1 MTTIAFCNHKGGVG
15 KTTSAASIG
24 VAMARQGKRVLLV
37 DLDGQANLTG
47 IFVQEE
53 AEDSIYDALV
63 EKASLPIVHI
73 EANLNLVPSNL
84 NMSAAEAKMTQLIQ
98 REMRLANLLAKQ
110 KSNYDY
116 ILIDCPPSLGI
127 VTINAFFAADEIYV
141 PVAAEILP
149 LKGMMMIENVLEDLR
164 EAKPDIRISGV
175 FVTRFDSRKNINKSV
190 EEAVRAQYEDVVFK
204 THIRDH
210 VSLSEAPGSGGS
222 IFDYDSKGRG
232 AQDYLALTRE
242 IIERTKNNVYKA

>member
-15 KTTSAASIG
+15 KTTSTASVG

-37 DLDGQANLTG
+37 DLDGQANLTS
-47 IFVQEE
+47 IFLHEE
-53 AEDSIYDALV
+53 VEESIYDSLV
-63 EKASLPIVHI
+63 EKAPLYLVHI
-73 EANLNLVPSNL
+73 EDNLDLVPSNL
-84 NMSAAEAKMTQLIQ
+84 NMSAAEAKMTMIMVQ
-98 REMRLANLLAKQ
+98 REMRLANLLASQ
-110 KSNYDY
+110 KTNYDY

-164 EAKPDIRISGV
+164 EAKPDIKISGV

-190 EEAVRAQYEDVVFK
+190 EEAVRAQYEDVVFQ

-210 VSLSEAPGSGGS
+210 VSLSEAPGSGSS

-232 AQDYLALTRE
+232 AQDYLALTQE
-242 IIERTKNNVYKA
+242 IIERTE

>member
-15 KTTSAASIG
+15 KTTSTASVG

-37 DLDGQANLTG
+37 DLDGQANLTS
-47 IFVQEE
+47 IFLQEE
-53 AEDSIYDALV
+53 AEESIYDSLV
-63 EKASLPIVHI
+63 EKAPLYLVHI
-73 EANLNLVPSNL
+73 EDNLDLVPSNL
-84 NMSAAEAKMTQLIQ
+84 NMSAAEAKMTMIMVQ
-98 REMRLANLLAKQ
+98 REMRLANLLASQ
-110 KSNYDY
+110 KTNYDY

-149 LKGMMMIENVLEDLR
+149 VKGMMMIENVLEDLR
-164 EAKPDIRISGV
+164 EAKPDIKISGV

-190 EEAVRAQYEDVVFK
+190 EEAVRAQYEDVVFQ

-210 VSLSEAPGSGGS
+210 VSLSEAPGSGSS

-232 AQDYLALTRE
+232 AQDYLALTQE
-242 IIERTKNNVYKA
+242 ILERTK

>member
-15 KTTSAASIG
+15 KTTSTASVG

-37 DLDGQANLTG
+37 DLDGQANLTS
-47 IFVQEE
+47 IFLQEE
-53 AEDSIYDALV
+53 AEESIYDSLV
-63 EKASLPIVHI
+63 EKAPLYLVHI
-73 EANLNLVPSNL
+73 EDNLDLVPSNL
-84 NMSAAEAKMTQLIQ
+84 NMSAAEAKMTMIMVQ
-98 REMRLANLLAKQ
+98 REMRLANLLASQ
-110 KSNYDY
+110 KTNYDY

-164 EAKPDIRISGV
+164 EAKPDIKISGV

-190 EEAVRAQYEDVVFK
+190 EEAVRAQYEDVVFN

-222 IFDYDSKGRG
+222 IFDYDGKGRG
-232 AQDYLALTRE
+232 AQDYLALTQE
-242 IIERTKNNVYKA
+242 IIERTE

>member
-15 KTTSAASIG
+15 KTTSTASVG

-37 DLDGQANLTG
+37 DLDGQANLTS
-47 IFVQEE
+47 IFLQEE
-53 AEDSIYDALV
+53 AEESIYDSLV
-63 EKASLPIVHI
+63 EKAPLHLVHI
-73 EANLNLVPSNL
+73 EDNLDLIPSNL
-84 NMSAAEAKMTQLIQ
+84 NMSAAEAKMTMIMVQ
-98 REMRLANLLAKQ
+98 REMRLANLLASQ
-110 KSNYDY
+110 KANYDY

-149 LKGMMMIENVLEDLR
+149 LKGMMTIENVLEDLR
-164 EAKPDIRISGV
+164 EAKPDIKISGV

-190 EEAVRAQYEDVVFK
+190 EEAVRAQYKDVVFH

-232 AQDYLALTRE
+232 AQDYLALTQE
-242 IIERTKNNVYKA
+242 IIERTK

>member
-15 KTTSAASIG
+15 KTTSTASVG

-37 DLDGQANLTG
+37 DLDGQANLTS
-47 IFVQEE
+47 IFLQEE
-53 AEDSIYDALV
+53 AEESIYDSLV
-63 EKASLPIVHI
+63 EKAPLYLVHI
-73 EANLNLVPSNL
+73 EDNLDLIPSNL

-110 KSNYDY
+110 KANYDY

-164 EAKPDIRISGV
+164 EAKPDIKISGV

-210 VSLSEAPGSGGS
+210 VSLSEAPGSGSS

-232 AQDYLALTRE
+232 AQDYLALTQE
-242 IIERTKNNVYKA
+242 IIERTQ

>member
-15 KTTSAASIG
+15 KTTSTASVG

-37 DLDGQANLTG
+37 DLDGQANLTS
-47 IFVQEE
+47 IFLHEE
-53 AEDSIYDALV
+53 VEESIYDSLV
-63 EKASLPIVHI
+63 EKAPLHLVHI
-73 EANLNLVPSNL
+73 EDNLDLIPSNL
-84 NMSAAEAKMTQLIQ
+84 NMSAAEAKMTMIMVQ
-98 REMRLANLLAKQ
+98 REMRLANLLASQ
-110 KSNYDY
+110 KANYDY

-164 EAKPDIRISGV
+164 EAKPEIKISGV

-190 EEAVRAQYEDVVFK
+190 EAAVRAQYKDVVFH

-232 AQDYLALTRE
+232 AQDYLALTQE
-242 IIERTKNNVYKA
+242 IIERTK

>member
-15 KTTSAASIG
+15 KTTSTASVG

-37 DLDGQANLTG
+37 DLDGQANLTS
-47 IFVQEE
+47 IFLHEE
-53 AEDSIYDALV
+53 VEESIYDSLV
-63 EKASLPIVHI
+63 EKAPLYLVHI
-73 EANLNLVPSNL
+73 EDNLDLVPSNL
-84 NMSAAEAKMTQLIQ
+84 NMSAAEAKMTMIMVQ
-98 REMRLANLLAKQ
+98 REMRLANLLASQ
-110 KSNYDY
+110 KANYDY

-164 EAKPDIRISGV
+164 EAKPDIKISGV

-190 EEAVRAQYEDVVFK
+190 EEAVRAQYEDVVFQ

-210 VSLSEAPGSGGS
+210 VSLSEAPGSGSS

-232 AQDYLALTRE
+232 AQDYLALTQE
-242 IIERTKNNVYKA
+242 ILERTK

>member
-15 KTTSAASIG
+15 KTTSTASVG

-37 DLDGQANLTG
+37 DLDGQANLTS
-47 IFVQEE
+47 IFLHEE
-53 AEDSIYDALV
+53 VEESIYDSLV
-63 EKASLPIVHI
+63 EKAPLYLVHI
-73 EANLNLVPSNL
+73 EDNLDLVPSNL
-84 NMSAAEAKMTQLIQ
+84 NMSAAEAKMTMIMVQ
-98 REMRLANLLAKQ
+98 REMRLANLLASQ
-110 KSNYDY
+110 KTNYDY

-164 EAKPDIRISGV
+164 EAKPDIKISGV

-190 EEAVRAQYEDVVFK
+190 EEAVRAQYEDVVFQ

-210 VSLSEAPGSGGS
+210 VSLSEAPGSGSS

-232 AQDYLALTRE
+232 AQDYLALTQE
-242 IIERTKNNVYKA
+242 IIERTK

>member
-15 KTTSAASIG
+15 KTTSTASVG

-37 DLDGQANLTG
+37 DLDGQANLTS
-47 IFVQEE
+47 IFLQEE
-53 AEDSIYDALV
+53 AEESIYDSLV
-63 EKASLPIVHI
+63 EKAPLYLVHI
-73 EANLNLVPSNL
+73 EDNLDLVPSNL
-84 NMSAAEAKMTQLIQ
+84 NMSAAEAKMTMIMVQ
-98 REMRLANLLAKQ
+98 REMRLANLLASQ
-110 KSNYDY
+110 KANYDY

-164 EAKPDIRISGV
+164 EAKPDIKISGV

-190 EEAVRAQYEDVVFK
+190 EEAVRAQYEDVVFQ

-210 VSLSEAPGSGGS
+210 VSLSEAPGSGSS

-232 AQDYLALTRE
+232 AQDYLALTQE
-242 IIERTKNNVYKA
+242 ILERTK

>member
-1 MTTIAFCNHKGGVG
+1 MTTIAFCNHKSGVG
-15 KTTSAASIG
+15 KTNSTASVG

-37 DLDGQANLTG
+37 DLDGQANLTS
-47 IFVQEE
+47 IFLQEE
-53 AEDSIYDALV
+53 AEESIYDSLV
-63 EKASLPIVHI
+63 EKAPLYLVHI
-73 EANLNLVPSNL
+73 EDNLDLVPSNL
-84 NMSAAEAKMTQLIQ
+84 NMSAAEAKMTMIMVQ
-98 REMRLANLLAKQ
+98 REMRLANLLASQ
-110 KSNYDY
+110 KTNYDY

-164 EAKPDIRISGV
+164 EAKPDIKISGV

-190 EEAVRAQYEDVVFK
+190 EEAVRAQYEDVVFQ

-210 VSLSEAPGSGGS
+210 VSLSEAPGSGSS
-222 IFDYDSKGRG
+222 IFDYDSNGRG
-232 AQDYLALTRE
+232 AQDYLALTQE
-242 IIERTKNNVYKA
+242 IIERTQ

>member
-15 KTTSAASIG
+15 KTTSTASVG

-37 DLDGQANLTG
+37 DLDGQANLTS
-47 IFVQEE
+47 IFLQEE
-53 AEDSIYDALV
+53 AEESIYDSLV
-63 EKASLPIVHI
+63 EKAPLYLVHI
-73 EANLNLVPSNL
+73 EDNLDLVPSNL
-84 NMSAAEAKMTQLIQ
+84 NMSAAEAKMTMIMVQ
-98 REMRLANLLAKQ
+98 REMRLANLLASQ
-110 KSNYDY
+110 KTNYDY

-164 EAKPDIRISGV
+164 EAKPEIKISGV

-190 EEAVRAQYEDVVFK
+190 EEAVRAQYEDVVFN

-222 IFDYDSKGRG
+222 IFDYDGKGRG
-232 AQDYLALTRE
+232 AQDYLALTQE
-242 IIERTKNNVYKA
+242 IIERTE

>member
-15 KTTSAASIG
+15 KTTSTASVG

-37 DLDGQANLTG
+37 DLDGQANLTS
-47 IFVQEE
+47 IFLHEE
-53 AEDSIYDALV
+53 VEESIYDSLV
-63 EKASLPIVHI
+63 EKAPLHLVHI
-73 EANLNLVPSNL
+73 EDNLDLIPSNL
-84 NMSAAEAKMTQLIQ
+84 NMSAAEAKMTMIMVQ
-98 REMRLANLLAKQ
+98 REMRLANLLASQ
-110 KSNYDY
+110 KANYDY

-164 EAKPDIRISGV
+164 EAKPDIKISGV

-190 EEAVRAQYEDVVFK
+190 EEAVRAQYEDVVFQ

-210 VSLSEAPGSGGS
+210 VSLSEAPGSGSS

-232 AQDYLALTRE
+232 AQDYLALTQE
-242 IIERTKNNVYKA
+242 ILERTK

>member
-15 KTTSAASIG
+15 KTTSTASVG

-37 DLDGQANLTG
+37 DLDGQANLTS
-47 IFVQEE
+47 IFLHEE
-53 AEDSIYDALV
+53 VEESIYDSLV
-63 EKASLPIVHI
+63 EKAPLHFVHI
-73 EANLNLVPSNL
+73 EDNLDLIPSNL
-84 NMSAAEAKMTQLIQ
+84 NMSAAEAKMTMIMVQ
-98 REMRLANLLAKQ
+98 REMRLANLLASQ
-110 KSNYDY
+110 KANYDY

-164 EAKPDIRISGV
+164 EAKPEIKISGV

-190 EEAVRAQYEDVVFK
+190 EEAVRAQYEDVVFN

-222 IFDYDSKGRG
+222 IFDYDGKGRG
-232 AQDYLALTRE
+232 AQDYLALTQE
-242 IIERTKNNVYKA
+242 IIERTE

>member
-15 KTTSAASIG
+15 KTTSTASVG

-37 DLDGQANLTG
+37 DLDGQANLTS
-47 IFVQEE
+47 IFLQEE
-53 AEDSIYDALV
+53 AEESIYDSLV
-63 EKASLPIVHI
+63 EKAPLYLVHI
-73 EANLNLVPSNL
+73 EDNLDLVPSNL
-84 NMSAAEAKMTQLIQ
+84 NMSAAEAKMTMIMVQ
-98 REMRLANLLAKQ
+98 REMRLANLLASQ
-110 KSNYDY
+110 KTHYDY

-164 EAKPDIRISGV
+164 EAKPEIKISGV

-190 EEAVRAQYEDVVFK
+190 EEAVRAQYEDVVFN

-222 IFDYDSKGRG
+222 IFDYDGKGRG
-232 AQDYLALTRE
+232 AQDYLALTQE
-242 IIERTKNNVYKA
+242 IIERTE

>member
-15 KTTSAASIG
+15 KTTSTASVG

-37 DLDGQANLTG
+37 DLDGQANLTS
-47 IFVQEE
+47 IFLHEE
-53 AEDSIYDALV
+53 VEESIYDSLV
-63 EKASLPIVHI
+63 EKAPLHLVHI
-73 EANLNLVPSNL
+73 EDNLDLIPSNL
-84 NMSAAEAKMTQLIQ
+84 NMSAAEAKMTMIMVQ
-98 REMRLANLLAKQ
+98 REMRLANLLASQ
-110 KSNYDY
+110 KTNYDY

-164 EAKPDIRISGV
+164 EAKPDIKISGV

-190 EEAVRAQYEDVVFK
+190 EEAVRAQYEDVVFQ

-210 VSLSEAPGSGGS
+210 VSLSEAPGSGSS

-232 AQDYLALTRE
+232 AQDYLALTQE
-242 IIERTKNNVYKA
+242 ILERTK